1 MKSTKRT
8 APKTTK
14 KQATKEKTLSTTATQ
29 NLAIKAKSST
39 SENGSSNTKVSRKA
53 KAPKATA
60 TESASK
66 TSVQKP
72 LTMVAVKAD
81 VGYGKALFIRGQ
93 GLGLTWDKGL
103 PLSCIDSS
111 TWIWSANNS
120 NSAAE
125 FKVLINDEIWS
136 KGENLKVTPGE
147 RIEIEPAF

>member
-8 APKTTK
+8 TPKTTK
-14 KQATKEKTLSTTATQ
+14 KRVTTEKTQSTTATQ
-29 NLAIKAKSST
+29 NLAIKEKLSVA
-39 SENGSSNTKVSRKA
+39 ENGKSNAKVARKA

-66 TSVQKP
+66 KSDQKP
-72 LTMVAVKAD
+72 LTMVAVKVD

-103 PLSCIDSS
+103 PLNCIDSS
-111 TWIWSANNS
+111 TWIWSANNG